1 MRRVAGD
8 RATMPRVPMD
18 QRLLPYAPDRDVYRL
33 LQVDPRAG
41 TDEIVDACRRL
52 ARTFHPDR
60 NVSHRATE
68 EMQVVNAIR
77 GLLTDPASRAEY
89 DIARWRFWA
98 SRDAAILTPIPV
110 VPPPRTAFQIGLR
123 AAWVGLRATLAA
135 LGPPRCATCRG
146 VIDADDSYCA
156 ACGQRLLA
164 GGASR

>member
-1 MRRVAGD
+1 MRGVL
-8 RATMPRVPMD
+8 MD

-60 NVSHRATE
+60 NGSWRANE

-98 SRDAAILTPIPV
+98 ARDAAVLAPV
-110 VPPPRTAFQIGLR
+110 PMEAPHRSMFEIQVR
-123 AAWVGLRATLAA
+123 AAWAGVRAAFGALA
-135 LGPPRCATCRG
+135 PPRCATCRG
-146 VIDADDSYCA
+146 VINADDRYCM
-156 ACGQRLLA
+156 ACGQHLLT
-164 GGASR
+164 GGAAR